1 MSKAVN
7 QKELFSGDHTIYW
20 PDRYEPVVEYL
31 KNGTSNDVNAN
42 SLYKLNV
49 HVIVL
54 AACIGL
60 ISGERM
66 QLPDKDKRKEIP
78 LSVFNNNDLT
88 VFIHLIALLSDVDP
102 DITTLKNIEG
112 ENKAVKIFEEYA
124 SAGLQI
130 LSDKYN
136 DGFVDSPYLFITDLI
151 KSGAS
156 LANLTPD
163 SQFLPPEEE
172 IRLF

>member
-20 PDRYEPVVEYL
+20 PERYESVVEYL
-31 KNGTSNDVNAN
+31 KNGTANDVNPN

-54 AACIGL
+54 AACIGF
-60 ISGERM
+60 ISGER
-66 QLPDKDKRKEIP
+66 LTIFEKEKRKEIP

-88 VFIHLIALLSDVDP
+88 VFIHLLALLSDSNP
-102 DITTLKNIEG
+102 DISILKNIDG
-112 ENKAVKIFEEYA
+112 ESKAIKIFEEYA
-124 SAGLQI
+124 ASGLQI

-151 KSGAS
+151 KSGAT
-156 LANLTPD
+156 LTFLTPD
-163 SQFLPPEEE
+163 SQTLPPEEE

>member
-7 QKELFSGDHTIYW
+7 QKELFSGDHTVYW
-20 PDRYEPVVEYL
+20 PERYEPVVEYL
-31 KNGTSNDVNAN
+31 KNGASNDVNAN

-49 HVIVL
+49 QVIVL

-60 ISGERM
+60 ISGDRKA
-66 QLPDKDKRKEIP
+66 LPDKDKRKEIP

-88 VFIHLIALLSDVDP
+88 VFIHLIAMLSDVEP
-102 DITTLKNIEG
+102 DISILKNIEG
-112 ENKAVKIFEEYA
+112 ENRAIKIFEEYA
-124 SAGLQI
+124 AAGLQI

-136 DGFVDSPYLFITDLI
+136 DGFVDTPYLFVTDLI
-151 KSGAS
+151 K
-156 LANLTPD
+156 NN
-163 SQFLPPEEE
+163 SQLIKSSTNSQYLPPEEE

>member
-20 PDRYEPVVEYL
+20 PERYEPVVEYL
-31 KNGTSNDVNAN
+31 KNGTASDINSN

-49 HVIVL
+49 HIIVL
-54 AACIGL
+54 AACVGL
-60 ISGERM
+60 IAGERKAT
-66 QLPDKDKRKEIP
+66 PEKDKRKEIP

-102 DITTLKNIEG
+102 DISFLKNIEG
-112 ENKAVKIFEEYA
+112 EIRAIKIFEEYA
-124 SAGLQI
+124 AAGLQI

-136 DGFVDSPYLFITDLI
+136 DGFVDTPYLFVTDLM
-151 KSGAS
+151 KSS
-156 LANLTPD
+156 FQLTKLTAN
-163 SQFLPPEEE
+163 SQHLPPEEE